1 MISFI
6 SVPPTAIK
14 TALPNSVSGTYQANS
29 ITISWTGNSSST
41 KFTMT
46 SSNVIKGNYI
56 SFAFSTD
63 DQMVS
68 NIIEIDIR
76 KF

>member
-6 SVPPTAIK
+6 SVPSTAIS

-56 SFAFSTD
+56 SIAFSTD